1 MMKVLM
7 TSQYIL
13 IGALLYFALNAPSV
27 ANEMKK
33 IELIHGMK
41 IENNQL
47 MIKMLSNGC
56 SVENS
61 FQLIWTD
68 EKHLTVYR
76 ISPDRC
82 RRVPFGKWFTFTLP
96 EKVETFTISNAFRA
110 DKK

>member
-1 MMKVLM
+1 M
-7 TSQYIL
+7 TYQNIL
-13 IGALLYFALNAPSV
+13 IGAFLYLILNVPSV
-27 ANEMKK
+27 ASNMKK
-33 IELIHGMK
+33 TELIHEIK

-82 RRVPFGKWFTFTLP
+82 RRVPFEKWFTFTLP
-96 EKVETFTISNAFRA
+96 EKVKTFTISNAFRV